1 MQKIYVR
8 LIESKVGKMSDFDD
22 ICRVLNENGIH
33 NTKKIVFESDD
44 FTIAKILVDYSDFGT
59 ANKLMIEH
67 LQSINTKTPT

>member
-8 LIESKVGKMSDFDD
+8 LIESKISKMSDFDG
-22 ICRVLNENGIH
+22 ICRVLNANGIH
-33 NTKKIVFESDD
+33 NVQKIVYEAED
-44 FTIAKILVDYSDFGT
+44 FTIAKILVDYADFGT